1 MRDEPPPQPEDD
13 ELYVEPGFN
22 FRRGLKWLLI
32 VGITAAVITMI
43 CISLDSRY

>member
-1 MRDEPPPQPEDD
+1 MRDEQPPPPEDESYD
-13 ELYVEPGFN
+13 EPSFD

-32 VGITAAVITMI
+32 VGVTVAIISMI

>member
-13 ELYVEPGFN
+13 PYVEPGFD

-32 VGITAAVITMI
+32 VGISAAIITMI